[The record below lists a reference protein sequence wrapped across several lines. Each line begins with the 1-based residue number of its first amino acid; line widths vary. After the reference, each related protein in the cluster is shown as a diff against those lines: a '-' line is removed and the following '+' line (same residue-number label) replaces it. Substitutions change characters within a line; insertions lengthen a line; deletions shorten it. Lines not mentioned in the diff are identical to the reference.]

1 MRSAVDVTISDSE
14 VTNGTGTWL
23 TRESAYYNQVMV
35 LLLEVPAYN
44 LNHIQHVLQEPV
56 IQARQGESKYN
67 LKQTKQSYLL
77 WSQLLKMTGFVKV
90 FDCALYHPNI
100 GNFSEKKLVK
110 SLTRDELN

>member
-1 MRSAVDVTISDSE
+1 
-14 VTNGTGTWL
+14 
-23 TRESAYYNQVMV
+23 MV
-35 LLLEVPAYN
+35 LLLEVATYN
-44 LNHIQHVLQEPV
+44 LNHIQHVLLEPV

-100 GNFSEKKLVK
+100 GIFSEKKI
-110 SLTRDELN
+110 SQISDER